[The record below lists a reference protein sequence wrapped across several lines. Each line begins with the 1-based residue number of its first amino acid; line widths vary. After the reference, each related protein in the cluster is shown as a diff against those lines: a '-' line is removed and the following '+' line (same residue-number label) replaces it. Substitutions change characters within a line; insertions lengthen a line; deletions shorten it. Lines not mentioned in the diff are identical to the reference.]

1 MSNNPVP
8 RATWI
13 LSYGDMVTLLL
24 TFFLMMIVV
33 LNEAENTIYQM
44 VDVLLNETQQNLNNY
59 VRVEKLNKNITVNRT
74 TKGVQ
79 LTISGEYFFDVNSAE
94 ISENLRP
101 ILDHIGNTI
110 RHSRMFAL
118 EEDAEMKSFYEA
130 MKKYNHVLNVE
141 IRVEGHTDNWA
152 IRGGKYASN
161 WELSSARA
169 LEVVRYL
176 SEVSGI
182 EESKFSALG
191 YGEFRP
197 VADNSTEEGRTLN
210 RRVEIFIDADLQE
223 IQPQK
228 AGL

>member
-1 MSNNPVP
+1 MSSNLPK
-8 RATWI
+8 ATWI

-24 TFFLMMIVV
+24 TFFLMMMVI

-44 VDVLLNETQQNLNNY
+44 VDVLLNETQQNLANY
-59 VRVEKLNKNITVNRT
+59 VRVERLSKNIIVNRT

-94 ISENLRP
+94 ISANFRP

-110 RHSRMFAL
+110 RHSRMFTL
-118 EEDAEMKSFYEA
+118 KEDKEMKSFYDA
-130 MKKYNHVLNVE
+130 MQKYNHVLNVE

-152 IRGGKYASN
+152 IRGGKYDSN

-176 SEVSGI
+176 STVSGI
-182 EESKFSALG
+182 GESKFSALG

-197 VADNSTEEGRTLN
+197 VADNSTEEGRSLN
-210 RRVEIFIDADLQE
+210 RRVEIFIDADLQKIE
-223 IQPQK
+223 PQK
-228 AGL
+228 AK

>member
-1 MSNNPVP
+1 
-8 RATWI
+8 
-13 LSYGDMVTLLL
+13 
-24 TFFLMMIVV
+24 
-33 LNEAENTIYQM
+33 
-44 VDVLLNETQQNLNNY
+44 
-59 VRVEKLNKNITVNRT
+59 
-74 TKGVQ
+74 
-79 LTISGEYFFDVNSAE
+79 
-94 ISENLRP
+94 
-101 ILDHIGNTI
+101 
-110 RHSRMFAL
+110 MFAL

-152 IRGGKYASN
+152 IRGGKYAGN

-223 IQPQK
+223 IQPKK

>member
-152 IRGGKYASN
+152 IRGGKYAGN

-223 IQPQK
+223 IQPKK